1 MILVTLSLCIIFS
14 ALRAQQQYL
23 LTIAMPTTNACYNR
37 WGQSLSSDSL
47 QIQIQDNADMAKIRE
62 NKYRTVG
69 GDKVIQVTVCKAE
82 ETCQPILQNSA
93 KASPQ

>member
-1 MILVTLSLCIIFS
+1 MF
-14 ALRAQQQYL
+14 
-23 LTIAMPTTNACYNR
+23 TIAMTTTNTCNSR
-37 WGQSLSSDSL
+37 RGQSLSSDSL

-69 GDKVIQVTVCKAE
+69 GDKVIQVTVCKTE

>member
-1 MILVTLSLCIIFS
+1 MEFIDDKQTNRFLPP
-14 ALRAQQQYL
+14 AE
-23 LTIAMPTTNACYNR
+23 LTSNTMTTTNACQSR
-37 WGQSLSSDSL
+37 WWQSFSSDSL
-47 QIQIQDNADMAKIRE
+47 QIQIQDNANMAKIRE